1 VFNAITKCAAKCHVA
16 VQNMGIHRF
25 IRLLRLCAATFQSF
39 VDLKSHTVL
48 PETDI
53 ASSPWLLQESFNTL
67 CATTIIVVDVG
78 VKNLGSNPDEKKKM
92 MHGVLDLLLLV
103 LTSPQS
109 SVTHLRAV
117 GGVIQILELDVDL
130 FLEVAGAT
138 LQHWARIVLSLMNS
152 VSLSVRSIAVDF
164 VVSLLGS
171 TFQAHGSIDSVLIV
185 FATVLPEVV
194 AREIALCSVSG
205 HISSADDIAKSVW
218 PMRRAIAD
226 LGEANPT
233 DDDRV
238 DTQLSPVLSA
248 FCRACQAI
256 IDGVLI
262 ELSLRGDDFL
272 VVGAEVHRNDGP
284 EVVFDADE
292 ESLLEASSFFVAET
306 APMQKIR
313 WLQTLKSLHVT
324 KSNWIEAGECA
335 LLCAQV
341 VCESFP
347 HLHVIWRPNRFALW
361 SDNHRS
367 IWLDIVGKD
376 MGHPDRGNAEVMSF
390 AEHFL
395 EPVDVLKSP
404 TTLPLG
410 KLSPLT
416 VSAMCDVLERTI
428 DEAVT
433 LYSKDIGMPY
443 CRLEPI
449 LSAVMRVV
457 EDHSRQRVNAATFR
471 SPASL
476 PWTRHLQEEA
486 KLQRVLASTSE
497 RMSTL
502 LSVAADIH
510 TDSLRPL
517 NFIVI
522 RLFGAKPSRF
532 KESTTLPTFL
542 EWEKPCVC
550 RVPNSLAERF
560 DTAEM
565 TVDACLEFIKPF
577 VSSLRF
583 MRGDGNVFVETE
595 PHRTEDEIEE
605 GKTYLEVFP
614 VSLTESRAVNAQ
626 YERQAFSPPE
636 RGDPR
641 RNRCCLHIPWCALAT
656 KCFAHNRYCF
666 HEIHVGWLLTVS
678 VPKDAKE

>member
-1 VFNAITKCAAKCHVA
+1 
-16 VQNMGIHRF
+16 MGIHRF
-25 IRLLRLCAATFQSF
+25 IRLLRLSAATFQSF
-39 VDLKSHTVL
+39 VDLKSHTVP
-48 PETDI
+48 PETVI
-53 ASSPWLLQESFNTL
+53 TSSPWLLQESFNTL

-78 VKNLGSNPDEKKKM
+78 MKNLGGNPDEKRKM

-117 GGVIQILELDVDL
+117 GGAIQILELDVDL
-130 FLEVAGAT
+130 FLEVAGST
-138 LQHWARIVLSLMNS
+138 LQHWARVVLSLMNS
-152 VSLSVRSIAVDF
+152 ASLSVRSIAVDF

-171 TFQAHGSIDSVLIV
+171 TFHGHGSIDSVLIV

-205 HISSADDIAKSVW
+205 HISNADDIARSVW
-218 PMRRAIAD
+218 PIRRAIAD

-256 IDGVLI
+256 MDGVLI
-262 ELSLRGDDFL
+262 ELRLQGDEIH
-272 VVGAEVHRNDGP
+272 VVGAEVHKNGGT
-284 EVVFDADE
+284 ETVFDADE
-292 ESLLEASSFFVAET
+292 ESLLEASSFFAAET

-313 WLQTLKSLHVT
+313 WLQTLKSLHMS

-347 HLHVIWRPNRFALW
+347 HVHVIWRPNRFALW
-361 SDNHRS
+361 LDNHRS
-367 IWLDIVGKD
+367 IWLDAVGKD

-395 EPVDVLKSP
+395 EPVDVFKSP

-410 KLSPLT
+410 KLPPLT
-416 VSAMCDVLERTI
+416 VSAMCDLLHRTI

-443 CRLEPI
+443 YRLEPI

-457 EDHSRQRVNAATFR
+457 ENHSRQSVYAATFR
-471 SPASL
+471 SPASS
-476 PWTRHLQEEA
+476 PWTRHLQQEA
-486 KLQRVLASTSE
+486 KLRLVLASTSE
-497 RMSTL
+497 RMSSL
-502 LSVAADIH
+502 LSVAADTH
-510 TDSLRPL
+510 SDSLPPM
-517 NFIVI
+517 NFICI

-532 KESTTLPTFL
+532 KESTALPTFL
-542 EWEKPCVC
+542 EWEKPCIC
-550 RVPNSLAERF
+550 RVPNSLAEKF
-560 DTAEM
+560 DTAEL
-565 TVDACLEFIKPF
+565 TVGACLEFVKPI

-583 MRGDGNVFVETE
+583 MRGDGNVVV
-595 PHRTEDEIEE
+595 RTEAHHTEEEIQD
-605 GKTYLEVFP
+605 GKTYLEVYP
-614 VSLTESRAVNAQ
+614 VSLTESRAMHAKNMSAKH
-626 YERQAFSPPE
+626 FLH
-636 RGDPR
+636 
-641 RNRCCLHIPWCALAT
+641 RNGATLVETTVALA
-656 KCFAHNRYCF
+656 FPGALSRQSA
-666 HEIHVGWLLTVS
+666 LLTTDIIS
-678 VPKDAKE
+678 MKSMSNGY